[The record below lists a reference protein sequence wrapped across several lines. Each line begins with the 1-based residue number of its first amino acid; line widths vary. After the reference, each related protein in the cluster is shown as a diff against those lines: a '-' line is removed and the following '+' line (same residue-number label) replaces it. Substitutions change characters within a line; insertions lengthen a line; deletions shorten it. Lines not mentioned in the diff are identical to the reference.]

1 MKDSKIKALDLMIE
15 DLHEKHVYI
24 RLQSKY
30 IGCEEELD
38 LIKEDIL
45 NYLNNKRKQIT
56 N

>member
-1 MKDSKIKALDLMIE
+1 MKDSRIQALDLMIE
-15 DLHEKHVYI
+15 DLHEKHVDI
-24 RLQSKY
+24 RLQARH

-56 N
+56 D